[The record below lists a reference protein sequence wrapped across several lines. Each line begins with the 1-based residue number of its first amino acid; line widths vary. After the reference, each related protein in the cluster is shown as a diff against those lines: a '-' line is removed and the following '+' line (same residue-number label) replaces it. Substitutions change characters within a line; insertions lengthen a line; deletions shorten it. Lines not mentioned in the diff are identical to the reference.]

1 MLTNVAQKY
10 CCQLGNFEKIN
21 SGKNCH
27 GCYLGNFVKHL
38 VNFFTPRSGHTD
50 RILNKKHDASR
61 IQNVVKIFFCHNFD
75 SFFLVDV
82 SRPTTMT
89 TTKKIFFF
97 IFLFILCPQ
106 KICLLSFLFPSHFTP
121 ILKLS
126 QYTFSLTHFL
136 SLSLYLMLAPQ
147 YFFLSLKLACFYL
160 KPFLNLSFFLQHKSL
175 YLVSTCLTFLPF
187 IFLDLQSLNLV

>member
-27 GCYLGNFVKHL
+27 GCYLGNFLKHL

-89 TTKKIFFF
+89 TTKKIFFSF
-97 IFLFILCPQ
+97 FYSSYVLKKFASSHFCFQVISLPFS
-106 KICLLSFLFPSHFTP
+106 SFLNILSRSH
-121 ILKLS
+121 I
-126 QYTFSLTHFL
+126 FSPFL
-136 SLSLYLMLAPQ
+136 SIS
-147 YFFLSLKLACFYL
+147 C
-160 KPFLNLSFFLQHKSL
+160 
-175 YLVSTCLTFLPF
+175 
-187 IFLDLQSLNLV
+187 